1 MSYSCSISFKKMDAK
16 DVFPF
21 LKEFK
26 KYLDEHMEEVAKENF
41 HYCPIFR
48 KRIETAPKMSELPK
62 EELEEAKNWV
72 MNGIFKFRYFYDNE
86 RGQLG
91 IYGVPGCADKL
102 FDGSVYFQNS
112 TDQDYT
118 RKEYEGIK
126 EFEEIFDHW
135 YSMDEKT
142 FFTEYYKKY
151 GQSLDREY
159 MDEEEK
165 GTKRY
170 EEKFEY
176 IKRSMIYDEI
186 WRPISDTLFDDE
198 SALYLS
204 LYGSYDISKQYAF
217 IRHCYNE
224 QEKWEEDFYKRYPE
238 EKPRLKDEVGDN
250 VLEER

>member
-1 MSYSCSISFKKMDAK
+1 
-16 DVFPF
+16 
-21 LKEFK
+21 
-26 KYLDEHMEEVAKENF
+26 
-41 HYCPIFR
+41 
-48 KRIETAPKMSELPK
+48 
-62 EELEEAKNWV
+62 
-72 MNGIFKFRYFYDNE
+72 
-86 RGQLG
+86 
-91 IYGVPGCADKL
+91 
-102 FDGSVYFQNS
+102 
-112 TDQDYT
+112 
-118 RKEYEGIK
+118 
-126 EFEEIFDHW
+126 
-135 YSMDEKT
+135 MDEKT

-238 EKPRLKDEVGDN
+238 EKPQPKEEIGDN
-250 VLEER
+250 ILEDR